1 MGLAEPRKRIKIS
14 HDPRNLSW
22 SQSSTSFGQRL
33 MAKHGWKEGQS
44 LGNRESTHVGLSDA
58 DRLTAARVGVLFKD
72 DNLGLG
78 AKRKSR
84 DVEAQRTGLDAFQGL
99 LGRLNG
105 KSDTELKEQEKRV
118 EDRKLAM
125 YVRGRW
131 GGMVFVKGGVLVGDR
146 QEEKTANKVGEET
159 RNSDGEKSD
168 PRKEGA
174 GSVESEDDAKQ
185 RRKEEK
191 RRHKEEKRRRR
202 EEKALKKA
210 AKRAKGAPQP
220 GDDGAEMS
228 RQGLPGHSHKVP
240 LTQAPDE
247 PVSSGASAS
256 ESETTSTS
264 RQKRKRRSSASTS
277 HDKSHSETH
286 RRMSKSTDTE
296 GVQRERPDPSVKP
309 TPARPSLNLA
319 NGRHLLRG
327 RNIQA
332 KKMVF
337 SDLKGLD
344 EIFMR
349 PA

>member
-1 MGLAEPRKRIKIS
+1 MGLAEPRKRLKIS

-44 LGNRESTHVGLSDA
+44 LGNRESVHIGLNDA
-58 DRLTAARVGVLFKD
+58 DRLAAARVGVLFKD

-78 AKRKSR
+78 AKKKSN

-105 KSDTELKEQEKRV
+105 KSDSELKEQEKKV

-125 YVRGRW
+125 YAKGKW
-131 GGMVFVKGGVLVGDR
+131 GGMVFVRGGVLVGDR
-146 QEEKTANKVGEET
+146 EEEKMQKTKTTEIET
-159 RNSDGEKSD
+159 KKADKKTE
-168 PRKEGA
+168 KEGQ
-174 GSVESEDDAKQ
+174 ESGADPELSEKQ
-185 RRKEEK
+185 KKKEEKRRRKEEK
-191 RRHKEEKRRRR
+191 ARRR

-210 AKRAKGAPQP
+210 AKKAAAGEKEKKHTENSTGSAAAPVN
-220 GDDGAEMS
+220 MHRS
-228 RQGLPGHSHKVP
+228 P
-240 LTQAPDE
+240 LAQAPDE
-247 PVSSGASAS
+247 PVSSASGS
-256 ESETTSTS
+256 EAESNGEVSG
-264 RQKRKRRSSASTS
+264 RKRKRRGSSVASR
-277 HDKSHSETH
+277 DQKPKSGDDEAVKGQ
-286 RRMSKSTDTE
+286 KSAAQ
-296 GVQRERPDPSVKP
+296 GAAAAKLN
-309 TPARPSLNLA
+309 ASLK

-332 KKMVF
+332 KKAAF

-349 PA
+349 PG